1 MGSLVVL
8 LDHLLHKGTGQFE
21 NLENIGFKSK
31 GHICENFNTLKEDAA

>member
-8 LDHLLHKGTGQFE
+8 LDHLLQKRIGQFE

-31 GHICENFNTLKEDAA
+31 GDICENFNTLEEEAA